1 MQAAIA
7 AMAAHTILFVFT
19 PSQILLNPIVFST
32 PYNNPQLLCP
42 FHGVFL
48 NKLTRQSVT
57 LAATARSPS
66 LSSRPPRSFDPLPF
80 SVKIKIRGSSW
91 VTYQVPTGVGGRSTG
106 LRLPKTNQHEPA
118 RLINGWSWI
127 KMAMEGGG
135 GGTLSELYQ
144 RSKRLL
150 LTTRDGLE
158 RLERLEFSS
167 SNSGVDSPE
176 LSFSV
181 KRDIGQIQLLCV
193 EMDRLWRSIAAKSQR
208 DLWKSGDGG
217 GLWRCRGGAAAA
229 WMQQVLRGHSGGGN
243 LRAEMRKNRGQDSLA
258 TNLCSLLWK
267 KIWHLKVP
275 PRLKHFLWRII
286 RNAVAT
292 KENLFARKCARN
304 PMCEI
309 CGDEIESIE
318 HVLFRCEWTE
328 EVWANSGVVFPS
340 PVNRMVSIK
349 RWMVSLVEDWG
360 NRFSERMGAIAQIC
374 WAIWK
379 QRNE

>member
-1 MQAAIA
+1 MTWSSKLKIGEWIEKLHTAASYLCID
-7 AMAAHTILFVFT
+7 LE
-19 PSQILLNPIVFST
+19 SQV
-32 PYNNPQLLCP
+32 
-42 FHGVFL
+42 H
-48 NKLTRQSVT
+48 K
-57 LAATARSPS
+57 
-66 LSSRPPRSFDPLPF
+66 
-80 SVKIKIRGSSW
+80 
-91 VTYQVPTGVGGRSTG
+91 
-106 LRLPKTNQHEPA
+106 
-118 RLINGWSWI
+118 I

-243 LRAEMRKNRGQDSLA
+243 LRAEMVG
-258 TNLCSLLWK
+258 
-267 KIWHLKVP
+267 
-275 PRLKHFLWRII
+275 
-286 RNAVAT
+286 
-292 KENLFARKCARN
+292 
-304 PMCEI
+304 
-309 CGDEIESIE
+309 G
-318 HVLFRCEWTE
+318 
-328 EVWANSGVVFPS
+328 SG
-340 PVNRMVSIK
+340 
-349 RWMVSLVEDWG
+349 
-360 NRFSERMGAIAQIC
+360 
-374 WAIWK
+374 
-379 QRNE
+379 